1 MKLKNILIAAS
12 LSTSLL
18 IGCGEKFLDVQP
30 TDQVSTEAFFASEA
44 DHEKALVGVYGIL
57 SRDYYEWTYQ
67 PLNMLSD
74 LMSDDSYA
82 GGGAGGS
89 DQIEW
94 QLMGQFNLTAANN
107 QTTQAWKK
115 CYVAI
120 QRANTLIN
128 NFNSDVFSQKEAADG
143 MLGEATMLRAHFYYE
158 LARHYEN
165 IVIVDLTAGESEI
178 TQSPVDETYAYIA
191 KDMLDAIELLPD
203 SQEHGSGRLDK
214 WGATA
219 ELAKMFVFYT
229 GYYKKDALP
238 VLDGQPITRTDM
250 IRKLEDLFLNS
261 GRMLEADYATLWGA
275 TGDWTNESLFEIPHA
290 DTGWDQWQT
299 EKLGNMG
306 CQMAGPRGYK
316 VNKDNSNY
324 LTGGWGFGIPSK
336 ELVNAYEAGD
346 MRKDVTIISAEK
358 LLDDAW
364 RVNPDHESGN
374 PKGLLEVGHAWTGYF
389 TFKYTTHASI
399 TPATW
404 EAMNFPQN
412 YVYIRLA
419 DMYLTAAILYKQ
431 EGNQGKADE
440 YVNLIRARA
449 GLTAKSNVTMDDIY
463 DERRVELA
471 MEGHRYFDVLGR
483 GLEYAKQELDITN
496 YVVSKG
502 PADDPKYTEVSGGV
516 FGDDLRGELGVPAH
530 FEVTFDVAKKG
541 FWPIPQSELDQLGS
555 LKQNAGY

>member
-1 MKLKNILIAAS
+1 MKYKNIVIAI
-12 LSTSLL
+12 TFCTTLL

-30 TDQVSTEAFFASEA
+30 TDKVSTEAFFATEA

-94 QLMGQFNLTAANN
+94 QQMGQFNLTAANN
-107 QTTQAWKK
+107 QTTKAWMK

-128 NFNSDVFSQKEAADG
+128 NFNPDVFAQKEVADG
-143 MLGEATMLRAHFYYE
+143 MLGEAIFLRAHFYYE
-158 LARHYEN
+158 LARHFEN
-165 IVIVDLTAGESEI
+165 IVIVNLELSDEGVK
-178 TQSPVDETYAYIA
+178 QSSPEETYAYIA
-191 KDMLDAIELLPD
+191 KDMLQAIALLPA
-203 SQEHGSGRLDK
+203 SQEKGSGRLDK
-214 WGATA
+214 WGAMS
-219 ELAKMFVFYT
+219 EMAKMFVFYT
-229 GYYKKDALP
+229 GYYGKDTLP
-238 VLDGQPITRTDM
+238 VQDGQAVTRAQMLTQ
-250 IRKLEDLFLNS
+250 LEDLFQNS
-261 GRMLEADYATLWGA
+261 GRILEPNYATLWGA
-275 TGDWTNESLFEIPHA
+275 TGDWTNEALFEIPHD

-316 VNKDNSNY
+316 VNKDNSQF

-336 ELVNAYEAGD
+336 ELIQAYEAGD
-346 MRKDVTIISAEK
+346 LRKDVTLISAER

-364 RVNPDHESGN
+364 RINPDHELGN
-374 PKGLLEVGHAWTGYF
+374 PKGLLEVNHAWTGYF
-389 TFKYTTHASI
+389 SFKYTTHASI

-440 YVNLIRARA
+440 YVNMIRTRA
-449 GLTAKSNVTMDDIY
+449 GLSPKSGVTIDDIY

-471 MEGHRYFDVLGR
+471 LEGHRYFDVLGR
-483 GLEYAKQELDITN
+483 GVDFAKQELDITN
-496 YVVSKG
+496 YTVDKG
-502 PADDPKYTEVSGGV
+502 PADDPKYTESN
-516 FGDDLRGELGVPAH
+516 GDDMRGELGVPDH
-530 FEVTFDVAKKG
+530 FEVTFDASKRG
-541 FWPIPQSELDQLGS
+541 FWPIPQSELDQLGT
-555 LKQNAGY
+555 LVQNVGY